1 MGVYC
6 QVTGEYPLQA
16 GGVCER
22 HERWDAIYPDRRPER
37 RIVSA
42 FRETRRKTGRESIP
56 HGLPTLCANIGTLCA
71 KNWTLCANIWTLC
84 ANIWTL
90 CAKSRPCAPTTSWR
104 TGWSIIKQSRLLSSL
119 PDGRSLHVL

>member
-42 FRETRRKTGRESIP
+42 FRETRRKTGRESISNR
-56 HGLPTLCANIGTLCA
+56 LPTLFANIWTLFANIGTLCA

-90 CAKSRPCAPTTSWR
+90 CAKSRPCAPTTTWP
-104 TGWSIIKQSRLLSSL
+104 TGCSI
-119 PDGRSLHVL
+119 